1 MAANSNSWQLTRLKA
16 LFTTE
21 EVLRKGLYTD
31 KMYSVVTKRGEAK
44 TLAEADYANEAES
57 LAGADYVNAAGWYF
71 KTLAAQE
78 AGESNVLMALYGRQ
92 GCNSIDILIIPES
105 GPTWPKQVM
114 LGVWRHVQ
122 TCSALVLKLSQSMA
136 HFCATFCAQNLKYQ
150 LNSTPG
156 QRHGGVYR
164 LPPLLR
170 HRLRTVLTDKAAG
183 ERDRE
188 AGAKTNSLHGIGH
201 WTLLA
206 ASPPE
211 EKSLSIGQIL
221 CECDT
226 GPISLGR
233 TFLSG

>member
-1 MAANSNSWQLTRLKA
+1 MKIEPSLHILHPFIQYAVYALNSKHVTSIALAANSNSWQLTRLKA

-44 TLAEADYANEAES
+44 TLAEADYAKQAQLDPTDPES
-57 LAGADYVNAAGWYF
+57 LVGADYVNAAGWYF

-122 TCSALVLKLSQSMA
+122 TCSALVLK
-136 HFCATFCAQNLKYQ
+136 
-150 LNSTPG
+150 
-156 QRHGGVYR
+156 
-164 LPPLLR
+164 
-170 HRLRTVLTDKAAG
+170 
-183 ERDRE
+183 
-188 AGAKTNSLHGIGH
+188 
-201 WTLLA
+201 
-206 ASPPE
+206 
-211 EKSLSIGQIL
+211 
-221 CECDT
+221 
-226 GPISLGR
+226 
-233 TFLSG
+233 